1 MNTYDYNIQELWDPI
16 KKPKLRI
23 PEVEEE
29 DEIRTKSIGNPFNEI
44 IAENFPTPCN
54 DINTHIH

>member
-1 MNTYDYNIQELWDPI
+1 
-16 KKPKLRI
+16 
-23 PEVEEE
+23 VEEE